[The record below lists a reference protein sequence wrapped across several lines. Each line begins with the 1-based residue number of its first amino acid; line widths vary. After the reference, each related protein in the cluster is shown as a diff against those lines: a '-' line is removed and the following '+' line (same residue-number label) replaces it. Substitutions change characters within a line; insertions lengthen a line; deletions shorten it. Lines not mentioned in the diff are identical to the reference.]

1 MKYNRIM
8 GLDYGAKT
16 VGVAI
21 SDELNLTAQPR
32 ETIFRDKEN
41 KLRRTLSRLVELI
54 REYNVDLIVLGLPIN
69 MDATY
74 GERAASSLRF
84 RDLLK
89 ARLEKE
95 FESSIEIKLVDERL
109 TTKEADE
116 ILALGRIPKTDR
128 KAYLDQIAASLILE
142 DYMKHQKEIDI

>member
-1 MKYNRIM
+1 M
-8 GLDYGAKT
+8 
-16 VGVAI
+16 
-21 SDELNLTAQPR
+21 
-32 ETIFRDKEN
+32 
-41 KLRRTLSRLVELI
+41 ELI

-95 FESSIEIKLVDERL
+95 FENSIEIKLVDERL

-142 DYMKHQKEIDI
+142 DYMKHQKEINI